1 MTKRQLNAIYYSRRD
16 RKLKALEKIGLLDDF
31 KKFNQ
36 GKKYLCIENYL
47 NNKIVDTLFNC
58 TDGTLVIE
66 LQKISK
72 I

>member
-1 MTKRQLNAIYYSRRD
+1 MTNRQLNASYYSRRD

-31 KKFNQ
+31 KEFNK
-36 GKKYLCIENYL
+36 GKKYLCIESYL
-47 NNKIVDTLFNC
+47 NNKIVDTLFNFN
-58 TDGTLVIE
+58 DGTLMIE